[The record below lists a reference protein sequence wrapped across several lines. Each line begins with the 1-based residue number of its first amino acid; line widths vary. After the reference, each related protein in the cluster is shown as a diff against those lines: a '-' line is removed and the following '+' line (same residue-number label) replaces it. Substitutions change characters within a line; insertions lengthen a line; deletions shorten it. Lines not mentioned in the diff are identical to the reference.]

1 MTRLVREADA
11 QRDSRLLRE
20 FAASGL
26 SVGCANT
33 FLNPVGRY
41 MCGLTQHQHP
51 RKLVS
56 EQRVGR
62 SRTRNAAVVPAGQQQ
77 QNAKRMKTINIA
89 PLSLSVDVVVSPGSC
104 HEPACFSGW
113 G

>member
-33 FLNPVGRY
+33 FLNPVGKHTYR
-41 MCGLTQHQHP
+41 LTTIQQPSLLDCDQIVAVLTPGTPPHWM
-51 RKLVS
+51 
-56 EQRVGR
+56 
-62 SRTRNAAVVPAGQQQ
+62 NASSSDQ
-77 QNAKRMKTINIA
+77 
-89 PLSLSVDVVVSPGSC
+89 
-104 HEPACFSGW
+104 W
-113 G
+113 

>member
-33 FLNPVGRY
+33 FLNPVGKLAS
-41 MCGLTQHQHP
+41 GLTLPQPP
-51 RKLVS
+51 RKPASDQTVW
-56 EQRVGR
+56 R
-62 SRTRNAAVVPAGQQQ
+62 SPLRNAFSLHKRQQQ
-77 QNAKRMKTINIA
+77 QTAA
-89 PLSLSVDVVVSPGSC
+89 P
-104 HEPACFSGW
+104 
-113 G
+113 